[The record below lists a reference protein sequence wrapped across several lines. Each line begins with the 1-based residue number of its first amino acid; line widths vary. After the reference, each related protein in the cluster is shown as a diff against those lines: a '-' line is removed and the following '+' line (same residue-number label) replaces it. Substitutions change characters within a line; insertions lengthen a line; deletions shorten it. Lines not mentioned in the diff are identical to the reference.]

1 MFRLRLHLL
10 FFILLYSF
18 FSFSQ
23 ENDLNVDIDA
33 IIKLREQAANKEL
46 SFEEREQLAVRA
58 VSESRNLGI
67 DSTLLISSRVLS
79 DVYLDN
85 DEYEPFGDINK
96 ELITLSTKIN
106 DSAVLAQTHYNL
118 GYFYFTQLKNDSSY
132 YHYLNAAKI
141 FNALKEIQKEGEVL
155 LNMADIQESEKDYLG
170 SENNAIRAISL
181 IETLPET
188 ENNLDTLWSL
198 YNLLGITA
206 FRTGQN
212 EAALDYHEKALEFSD
227 KKEDKFIYQLYSRN
241 NIALAHQKN
250 GKYEASLKEYDRLLS
265 DKDLKSVFPEAYAS
279 YVNSRAYTKFLS
291 GNFSD
296 DEIEAEMQEA
306 YSICDS
312 LNESKRLMLI
322 CNNIAEFYLSRNQ
335 KDTSFFYAKKAYDIG
350 RESQEN
356 EEVLVS
362 LKFMSEIKGG
372 EEGRAYLK
380 EHVELT
386 DSLLFTER
394 TNRNK
399 FARVEFETDQI
410 IAENEQISKERLIFL
425 ISSIGLLVT
434 LLLLY
439 IIITQ
444 RARNKELEF
453 NQMQQEANEEIYNL
467 MLAQQDKIDEGRTKE
482 KKRISE
488 ELHDG
493 ILGRLFGTR
502 LSLDSLNLQKTD
514 DAVKTRSQ
522 YIDEL
527 KSIEQE
533 IRKISHDLNTDFVSG
548 SSFSDIIQTLIEN
561 QTEAYQ
567 LEYSYEEDE
576 DIDWDVLSNKTKI
589 HVYRMLQ
596 ETMQN
601 IYKHAEAKRI
611 KISFELKNNVILL
624 TVEDDGR
631 GFNINK
637 ARKGIGLK
645 NFDSRAHEVGGKV
658 EIFSKEGKGTKVK
671 IHVPAA

>member
-1 MFRLRLHLL
+1 MLDSIYSLR
-10 FFILLYSF
+10 
-18 FSFSQ
+18 
-23 ENDLNVDIDA
+23 A
-33 IIKLREQAANKEL
+33 QASDSEL
-46 SFEEREQLAVRA
+46 SFEDRERFAIQSLNLSKE
-58 VSESRNLGI
+58 LGI
-67 DSTLLISSRVLS
+67 DSTILNSNRVLS
-79 DVYLDN
+79 DVYLFHDKF
-85 DEYEPFGDINK
+85 EPFGQVNK
-96 ELITLSTKIN
+96 ENIEYSKKIN
-106 DSAVLAQTHYNL
+106 DSSVLAQTHYNL
-118 GYFYFTQLKNDSSY
+118 GYFYYTQLKSDSSY

-170 SENNAIRAISL
+170 SENNAVRAISL
-181 IETLPET
+181 IERLPQT
-188 ENNLDTLWSL
+188 ESNLETLWSL
-198 YNLLGITA
+198 YNLLGVTA
-206 FRTGQN
+206 FRLGQYTN
-212 EAALDYHEKALEFSD
+212 ALDYHGKALSFSD
-227 KKEDKFIYQLYSRN
+227 KMENKFVYEIFSRN
-241 NIALAHQKN
+241 NIALAYQKN
-250 GKYEASLKEYDRLLS
+250 GDFEKSLKEYDKLLS
-265 DKDLKSVFPEAYAS
+265 DEDLKEVYPEAYAT
-279 YVNSRAYTKFLS
+279 YLNGRAYTKFLS
-291 GNFSD
+291 GNFD
-296 DEIEAEMQEA
+296 DKEIENELQ
-306 YSICDS
+306 YSYKLTDS
-312 LNESKRLMLI
+312 LNESKRLMRI
-322 CNNIAEFYLSRNQ
+322 CNNIAEFYLAKEQR
-335 KDTSFFYAKKAYDIG
+335 DTALYFAKKAYSIG
-350 RESQEN
+350 RASDEN
-356 EEVLVS
+356 EEVLIS
-362 LKFMSEIKGG
+362 LKFMSDITGG
-372 EEGRAYLK
+372 DEGRAYLN
-380 EHVELT
+380 EYVQLT
-386 DSLLFTER
+386 DSLLDTER

-399 FARVEFETDQI
+399 YARIEFETDQI

-514 DAVKTRSQ
+514 EAMKTRSQ

-567 LEYSYEEDE
+567 LEYSYQEDE
-576 DIDWDVLSNKTKI
+576 SIDWDALSNKTKI

-645 NFDSRAHEVGGKV
+645 NFDSRANEVGGKV
-658 EIFSKEGKGTKVK
+658 EIFSKEGQGTKVK